1 MYSQQDNYKDAT
13 HCLATI
19 RLQILSRVH
28 FLPSL
33 PSTQIQGRDRC
44 WSWNHGFESKLW
56 NGHCQK
62 RTIMRQE
69 EFILIIIMDNCLSVN
84 CIWKRERKHCCG
96 QLYLWVCRFVFE
108 EKNCLPFFAGGSTSL
123 TANSDCKV
131 VFRLTQHNVF
141 HISWLLHLWWI
152 DIDWCSDLFII
163 QVERQPNLCWSW
175 QRSLTSV
182 ERGKENA
189 LVGSQLMKNFISLCG
204 DRRGLRNEKV
214 MRKILSLSLYCPL
227 STLRSR
233 KIPNSYV

>member
-13 HCLATI
+13 HCWATI
-19 RLQILSRVH
+19 RLQILSRDH

-69 EFILIIIMDNCLSVN
+69 EFILIIIMDKCLSVN

-108 EKNCLPFFAGGSTSL
+108 KKT
-123 TANSDCKV
+123 V
-131 VFRLTQHNVF
+131 Y
-141 HISWLLHLWWI
+141 
-152 DIDWCSDLFII
+152 
-163 QVERQPNLCWSW
+163 
-175 QRSLTSV
+175 
-182 ERGKENA
+182 
-189 LVGSQLMKNFISLCG
+189 
-204 DRRGLRNEKV
+204 
-214 MRKILSLSLYCPL
+214 LSLQAAALPWLPTVTARSYSAWHSIMFSIFLDSFIFNELISIGAQICSLF
-227 STLRSR
+227 RSR
-233 KIPNSYV
+233 DNQTFADPGNDLSLLWNGERKMLSSAVNWGNIS